1 MLSCGS
7 IPLIVAPKEA
17 GCEMNEGIEKILI
30 YLGRISSNIPA
41 IQVIVGHLL
50 ARPERARFVRQITE
64 TGELAMTISAHRR
77 IELPMAPW
85 QGYIR
90 GVPVPD
96 PYTWIEAARGL
107 GSGEVQIRIS
117 TDDARLLMMLE
128 PWVRDDQIRAERTQ
142 IQDRVKHLREEVDQV
157 LDIYN
162 ELRHLMAVDVDRQ
175 SELSQFLG
183 MAEGEM
189 HQLGSELNR
198 LKERLGETS
207 G

>member
-1 MLSCGS
+1 
-7 IPLIVAPKEA
+7 
-17 GCEMNEGIEKILI
+17 MNEGTEKILI

-50 ARPERARFVRQITE
+50 AHPERARFVQQVSE
-64 TGELAMTISAHRR
+64 AGALAMTISAHRR
-77 IELPMAPW
+77 IEIPIAPW

-107 GSGEVQIRIS
+107 GVNQIEIRVS
-117 TDDARLLMMLE
+117 TDDPRLLMMLE
-128 PWVRDDQIRAERTQ
+128 PWVRDDQQKLERTQ
-142 IQDRVKHLREEVDQV
+142 IQDRVTHLRQEVDQV

-162 ELRHLMAVDVDRQ
+162 ELRHLMAVDADRQ
-175 SELSQFLG
+175 TELSQFLG

-189 HQLGSELNR
+189 QNLGHELNR
-198 LKERLGETS
+198 LKERLGDPKP
-207 G
+207 